1 MPRFSIVA
9 EFVDAKSGRRRRP
22 GEVIEASGR
31 RVDAL
36 RAAGVIG
43 DEVKEQKD
51 KGSKDGASNGPETD
65 NPAGE

>member
-1 MPRFSIVA
+1 MPKFSIIA
-9 EFVDAKSGRRRRP
+9 EFMDAKSGRRRRP

-43 DEVKEQKD
+43 DELKDQKEKS
-51 KGSKDGASNGPETD
+51 SKDGASNGPETD
-65 NPAGE
+65 SPAGE